1 MVCRAKI
8 RAPRATSSG
17 SLASKQKVSST
28 GSRPKVLVSDDERV
42 IADTLALILNKDGF
56 ETRAVYTSKK
66 ALELAAQ
73 FQPDMLISDV
83 LMTDING
90 VDAAIQMRAI
100 LPEIRVFL
108 LSGQPATAEMLAR
121 SQAQDLGFEVL
132 LKPVHPRDLLEKL
145 RAASAA
151 PAQLTS

>member
-1 MVCRAKI
+1 VFSY
-8 RAPRATSSG
+8 PP
-17 SLASKQKVSST
+17 
-28 GSRPKVLVSDDERV
+28 RPKVLISDDERI

-56 ETRAVYTSKK
+56 ETRAVYTSKN

-83 LMTDING
+83 LMAGING
-90 VDAAIQMRAI
+90 VDTAIQMRAM

-108 LSGQPATAEMLAR
+108 LSGQSATAEILVR

-132 LKPVHPRDLLEKL
+132 VKPVHPLDLLSRL
-145 RAASAA
+145 RAAVPDLAA
-151 PAQLTS
+151 